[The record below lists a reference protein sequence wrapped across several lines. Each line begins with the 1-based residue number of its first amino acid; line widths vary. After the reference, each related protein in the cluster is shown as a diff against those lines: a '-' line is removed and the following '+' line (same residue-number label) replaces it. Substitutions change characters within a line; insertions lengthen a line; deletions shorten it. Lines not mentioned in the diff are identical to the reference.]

1 MPDRRFWL
9 PAAVGAVLAVGLV
22 LSGLGQ
28 EAWQRGYDLAVYRD
42 GARDL
47 LAGRDLYLRETYRGH
62 WFVYPPFA
70 AVLFLPLVL
79 LPASL
84 DLVVWDAA
92 LLAVTG
98 WACWKVFRS
107 VATGWFVGLGTVFVL
122 LSDPFREALVLGQV
136 SPLVVVGL
144 VVGCLYGGRGGAVL
158 AGLSGAVK
166 VTPALVVAAFVNRRA
181 RWWFASAV
189 AVVGLVATVL
199 GVLVAPGSAGSYFG
213 SLVWDSSRVA
223 APGTTTNNS
232 LAGAFAHAGL
242 SSSTSSTLGLV
253 LSVPLLVLVVVVAY
267 RADWL
272 ERQDRLRF
280 GLLVSLV
287 TCLVSPVTWSHHAL
301 AAPVAAV
308 ALLAWGRFRV
318 LVVLAG
324 IPWLLPVLHWGT
336 LAAETRPLSL
346 LVLVALLALTPR
358 GGPARGR
365 PAGGGLVVQR

>member
-1 MPDRRFWL
+1 ML
-9 PAAVGAVLAVGLV
+9 GVLLSVGLV
-22 LSGLGQ
+22 LSGWGQ
-28 EAWQRGYDLAVYRD
+28 QSWQPGYDLAVYRD

-70 AVLFLPLVL
+70 AVLFVPLLL
-79 LPASL
+79 LPAPV
-84 DLVVWDAA
+84 DLVVWDAV
-92 LLAVTG
+92 LVAVAV

-107 VATGWFVGLGTVFVL
+107 VGAGLLVGLGTAYVL
-122 LSDPFREALVLGQV
+122 VSDPFREALVLGQI

-166 VTPALVVAAFVNRRA
+166 VTPALVVAAVVNRRA
-181 RWWFASAV
+181 RWWFAVAV
-189 AVVGLVATVL
+189 AVVGAVATVL
-199 GVLVAPGSAGSYFG
+199 GVLLAPRSAVSYFG
-213 SLVWDSSRVA
+213 ELLWDSARVA

-242 SSSTSSTLGLV
+242 PTWPAVVLAVALVGLV
-253 LSVPLLVLVVVVAY
+253 LWFA
-267 RADWL
+267 RRCDWL
-272 ERQDRLRF
+272 DRVDRVRF

-301 AAPVAAV
+301 AAPLAV
-308 ALLAWGRFRV
+308 VVLLGLRRFPV

-324 IPWLLPVLHWGT
+324 VPWSLPVLQWGPV
-336 LAAETRPLSL
+336 LAQTRPLSL
-346 LVLVALLALTPR
+346 LVLVVLLVSPVRRDERVA
-358 GGPARGR
+358 
-365 PAGGGLVVQR
+365 V

>member
-1 MPDRRFWL
+1 MRSPRPLTAGFWV
-9 PAAVGAVLAVGLV
+9 PAALGVALAVALV

-47 LAGRDLYLRETYRGH
+47 LAGRDVYLRETYRGH

-79 LPASL
+79 LPAAV
-84 DLVVWDAA
+84 DLVVWDAV
-92 LLAVTG
+92 LVAVTV
-98 WACWKVFRS
+98 WAMLRVTRA
-107 VATGWFVGLGTVFVL
+107 VGAAGGLLGGLGVAFVA

-166 VTPALVVAAFVNRRA
+166 VTPALVVAAVVNRRA

-189 AVVGLVATVL
+189 AVVGAAATLV
-199 GVLVAPGSAGSYFG
+199 GVLVAPRSAASYFG
-213 SLVWDSSRVA
+213 SLLWDSARVA

-242 SSSTSSTLGLV
+242 PTWPATV
-253 LSVPLLVLVVVVAY
+253 LSVPLVLLVVFVAW
-267 RADWL
+267 RCDWL
-272 ERQDRLRF
+272 ERQDRLRY

-301 AAPVAAV
+301 AAPIAAV
-308 ALLAWGRFRV
+308 ALFAWGRFRP
-318 LVVLAG
+318 LVALAAV
-324 IPWLLPVLHWGT
+324 PWLLPVLHWGVA
-336 LAAETRPLSL
+336 AAETRPVSL
-346 LVLVALLALTPR
+346 LVLVVLLALPR
-358 GGPARGR
+358 RAREVPA
-365 PAGGGLVVQR
+365 